1 MGKEVRKSI
10 EVLASDE
17 GFETA
22 LAFVEEVLS
31 RTSVNRQIAYETTLV
46 FETVFSA
53 MLRQGLDPNT
63 MVTIS
68 QENNLNGISLKIVY
82 EGKRFTSPEEKAD
95 VELENRLLENYAD
108 KVSHNYRSGYN
119 TIRISVSKKQRTFL
133 IACGVGIL
141 VALAAYAI
149 ISMLVNPVEQSD
161 LLENYIF
168 PFEQVFANAILMVG
182 APATFFSLMKN
193 SSDAVVTSERILNAR
208 RLHIKSF
215 ATSVF
220 ATLLALLLSIMLTQS
235 LWDLRGHGSLITGRN
250 ADWSLADIVVS
261 AVPPSIF
268 EPLET
273 ISPIPLIIVALLLT
287 YALVSSGKDFDILKR
302 AIDVCYGVFSRMLSA
317 IMVLIPAAYS
327 LAVLDILI
335 KGGYKALLYMAAFLF
350 FIVICTLVLLGTYA
364 IRLKVRGIKV
374 VPFAKKLIPLLRENR
389 AIGSAIDAAP
399 FNVRYCV
406 KHYGMDRSRISRVLP
421 LLSQINRDANCFFL
435 IVITILFIFSSGVD
449 ASILNIVVI
458 CVMSVF
464 LSFGAPN
471 QPGTMLIG
479 TLMITNYLNSFEMIC
494 VAICLEVFLGGLQN
508 LINVIGDIVMT
519 AEEEGV
525 HYAE

>member
-17 GFETA
+17 GFEAA
-22 LAFVEEVLS
+22 LAFVEDVLK
-31 RTSVNRQIAYETTLV
+31 RTSVNREIAYETTLV

-53 MLRQGLDPNT
+53 MLRQGLNPST
-63 MVTIS
+63 VVTIS
-68 QENNLNGISLKIVY
+68 LESDLSGTSLNVIY
-82 EGKRFTSPEEKAD
+82 EGKRFTSQDDNVD

-108 KVSHNYRSGYN
+108 KVSHSYRSGYN

-133 IACGVGIL
+133 IACGVGTL

-149 ISMLVNPVEQSD
+149 ISMLVNPVEQAD

-208 RLHIKSF
+208 KLHIKSF

-220 ATLLALLLSIMLTQS
+220 ATLLALFLSIMLTQS
-235 LWDLRGHGSLITGRN
+235 LWDLRGHGSLIIGRD
-250 ADWSLADIVVS
+250 ADWGLADIVVS

-268 EPLET
+268 EPFET
-273 ISPIPLIIVALLLT
+273 ISPIPLIVVALLLT

-335 KGGYKALLYMAAFLF
+335 KGG
-350 FIVICTLVLLGTYA
+350 
-364 IRLKVRGIKV
+364 
-374 VPFAKKLIPLLRENR
+374 
-389 AIGSAIDAAP
+389 
-399 FNVRYCV
+399 
-406 KHYGMDRSRISRVLP
+406 
-421 LLSQINRDANCFFL
+421 
-435 IVITILFIFSSGVD
+435 
-449 ASILNIVVI
+449 
-458 CVMSVF
+458 
-464 LSFGAPN
+464 
-471 QPGTMLIG
+471 
-479 TLMITNYLNSFEMIC
+479 
-494 VAICLEVFLGGLQN
+494 
-508 LINVIGDIVMT
+508 
-519 AEEEGV
+519 
-525 HYAE
+525 

>member
-17 GFETA
+17 GFEAA
-22 LAFVEEVLS
+22 LAFVEDVLK
-31 RTSVNRQIAYETTLV
+31 RTSVNREIAYETTLV

-53 MLRQGLDPNT
+53 MLRQGLNPST
-63 MVTIS
+63 VVTIS
-68 QENNLNGISLKIVY
+68 LESDLSGTSLNVIY
-82 EGKRFTSPEEKAD
+82 EGKRFTSQDDNVD

-108 KVSHNYRSGYN
+108 KVSHSYRSGYN

-133 IACGVGIL
+133 IACGVGTL

-208 RLHIKSF
+208 KLHIKSF
-215 ATSVF
+215 ATSVL
-220 ATLLALLLSIMLTQS
+220 ATLLALFLSIMLTQS
-235 LWDLRGHGSLITGRN
+235 LWDLRGHGSLIIGRD

-268 EPLET
+268 EPFET
-273 ISPIPLIIVALLLT
+273 ISPIPLIVVALLLT
-287 YALVSSGKDFDILKR
+287 YALVSSGKDFDILKK

-471 QPGTMLIG
+471 QPGTILIG